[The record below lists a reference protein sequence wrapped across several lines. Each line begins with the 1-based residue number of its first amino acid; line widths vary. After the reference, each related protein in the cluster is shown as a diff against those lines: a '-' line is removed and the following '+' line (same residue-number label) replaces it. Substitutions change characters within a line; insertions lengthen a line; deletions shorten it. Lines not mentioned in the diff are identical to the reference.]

1 MTARLVTQLTS
12 QWVLQEQGT
21 PWASNIYSDPK
32 QWSCW
37 SMEGEVMFMF
47 SEDKLKKKKKWSEEI
62 EPYGKIL
69 LSRSGDS
76 GQDLKDESS

>member
-1 MTARLVTQLTS
+1 
-12 QWVLQEQGT
+12 
-21 PWASNIYSDPK
+21 
-32 QWSCW
+32 
-37 SMEGEVMFMF
+37 MEGEVMYMF

>member
-1 MTARLVTQLTS
+1 
-12 QWVLQEQGT
+12 
-21 PWASNIYSDPK
+21 
-32 QWSCW
+32 
-37 SMEGEVMFMF
+37 MEGEVMYMF
-47 SEDKLKKKKKWSEEI
+47 SEDKLKKKKKKWSEEI

>member
-1 MTARLVTQLTS
+1 
-12 QWVLQEQGT
+12 
-21 PWASNIYSDPK
+21 
-32 QWSCW
+32 
-37 SMEGEVMFMF
+37 MEGEVMFMF
-47 SEDKLKKKKKWSEEI
+47 SEDKLKKKKKKKWSEEI